1 MAQQHAP
8 PPSRDDLKER
18 VRDAIDIVDLVGGYI
33 SLKRSGR
40 GLVGLCPWHDDS
52 SASYSIYQRADGLWG
67 WKCHAGCGGGDEVD
81 YLAKFHGLA
90 NGDACREFLKLAGVE
105 SAPPASA
112 PPPRPKPEQP
122 VAAFDWSPC
131 LAAFTPDQRAKLAA
145 WRGYSTEF
153 VAWLHACGLIGLFE
167 GERIAFPVHAD
178 DGRVIAVHYRR
189 KEDGSWRF
197 HPAGTRTAPLIVG
210 DLATANTVLAFE
222 SQWDFCAI
230 ADRLQWHVELPANTA
245 GVITRGAGNGRLLTG
260 LCAPAATVFAFPQND
275 PPRPDGK
282 AAPAAKWLAEVAT
295 ACGCPCRT
303 VVTPPP
309 HKDANDWTRA
319 GATAEELLAAVAAA
333 TLVELPS
340 PPRAFSNPL
349 PALPE
354 EDEPEAIP
362 FPVDC
367 LPPIMAG
374 IVAAVARCERVPV
387 ALPGV
392 CALGVV
398 SAALGAGLEVAS
410 GPNRSTRGNIFL
422 LASAESGSGKSET
435 FRLIAAPLVEHQQ
448 RQLEIWKTKTSPQ
461 LQSEIRVLDKEIG
474 TLEKKAAKSSDPT
487 ERDRLVGELEY
498 KLARKDDLT
507 RKAALPCTI
516 AQDVTTERLA
526 VLLRDNREVIFSASA
541 DARKLVDNR
550 MGRYNPGKT
559 TDESLYL
566 SAFSGDFV
574 RVDRQGRDAV
584 VLHRPCLSLC
594 WFVQPDLLATML
606 GEDSLSASG
615 FLPRLL
621 LCHTHA
627 TPQRI
632 EGEPPTLSDQA
643 RDQWAQLV
651 TDLLAAFHDAE
662 TPHRIM
668 PTPEAAAL
676 LTAFHNTVVDRRA
689 ADLADVGGFAARYA
703 EQAWRLAVVL
713 HTALHAA
720 AAAGEPL
727 VLETAQHAIRLI
739 EWFSAAQL
747 EILAKGRNAAA
758 AKVEEEVLE
767 VLDTHRER
775 KGVDY
780 VTARDVR
787 RARIA
792 PTPEA
797 AAALLARME
806 ANGLLTGEDVR
817 PAHGGK
823 TTRIFRAKGGKNPV
837 PG

>member
-1 MAQQHAP
+1 MNARSLLSEAKRRLPLPQLMSQCGHAEHAKK
-8 PPSRDDLKER
+8 SAR
-18 VRDAIDIVDLVGGYI
+18 
-33 SLKRSGR
+33 
-40 GLVGLCPWHDDS
+40 CPWHDDS
-52 SASYSIYQRADGLWG
+52 SASFSIYQRADGLWG

-90 NGDACREFLKLAGVE
+90 NGDACREFITLAGVE
-105 SAPPASA
+105 NPPTTFT
-112 PPPRPKPEQP
+112 PPPRSKPEQP
-122 VAAFDWSPC
+122 VPPFDWSPC
-131 LAAFTPDQRAKLAA
+131 RATFTPEQQAKLAA
-145 WRGYSTEF
+145 WRTYSPEF
-153 VAWLHACGLIGLFE
+153 VAWLHQRGLIGLFD
-167 GERIAFPVHAD
+167 GDHIAFPVHDAA
-178 DGRVIAVHYRR
+178 GHVIAAHYRR

-197 HPAGTRTAPLIVG
+197 HPAGMRTAPLIVG
-210 DLATANTVLAFE
+210 DLATATTVLAFE

-230 ADRLQWHVELPANTA
+230 ADRLQWHVDLPANTA
-245 GVITRGAGNGRLLTG
+245 AVITRGAGNGRLLTG
-260 LCAPAATVFAFPQND
+260 LCTPAATVFAFPQND
-275 PPRPDGK
+275 AARPDGK
-282 AAPAAKWLAEVAT
+282 PTPAAKWLAEIAA
-295 ACGCPCRT
+295 ACGGSCRA

-319 GATAEELLAAVAAA
+319 GATAEELLAAIAAA
-333 TLVELPS
+333 TLVEMPP
-340 PPRAFSNPL
+340 PPRAISNSL

-354 EDEPEAIP
+354 EDEPEATP

-374 IVAAVARCERVPV
+374 IVAAVSRCERVPL

-392 CALGVV
+392 CALGIV
-398 SAALGAGLEVAS
+398 SAALGAGLEVVS
-410 GPNRSTRGNIFL
+410 GANKVARGNLFL
-422 LASAESGSGKSET
+422 LASAVSGSGKSET

-448 RQLEIWKTKTSPQ
+448 RQLEIWKTTTSPQ

-487 ERDRLVGELEY
+487 ERDRLVGELAY

-541 DARKLVDNR
+541 DARKLVDNL

-566 SAFSGDFV
+566 SGFTGDLV
-574 RVDRQGRDAV
+574 RVDRQGRDPV

-594 WFVQPDLLATML
+594 WFIQPDLLATML

-632 EGEPPTLSDQA
+632 EGEPHTITDQT
-643 RDQWAQLV
+643 RGEWAKLV
-651 TDLLAAFHDAE
+651 TDLFATFHDAE
-662 TPHRIM
+662 TPRRIM
-668 PTPEAAAL
+668 PTPEVTAL
-676 LTAFHNTVVDRRA
+676 LIAFHNFFVDRLA
-689 ADLADVGGFAARYA
+689 ADLADVAIFAARYA

-713 HTALHAA
+713 HGALHGT

-727 VLETAQHAIRLI
+727 ALETAQNAIRLA
-739 EWFSAAQL
+739 EWFSTTQL
-747 EILAKGRNAAA
+747 DVLAKGRRAAA
-758 AKVEEEVLE
+758 AKVEDAVVEL
-767 VLDTHRER
+767 LDSIHER
-775 KGVDY
+775 KGHDF
-780 VTARDVR
+780 VTARDLH
-787 RARIA
+787 RARIV
-792 PTPEA
+792 TTA
-797 AAALLARME
+797 AAARALLERME
-806 ANGLLTGEDVR
+806 REGLLVGEDTR
-817 PAHGGK
+817 PPHGGK
-823 TTRIFRAKGGKNPV
+823 TTRIFRTVGGKNPV